1 MNIFLSC
8 TKEKA
13 DKRCKACEMY
23 MPSSLFAKSYEY
35 AKSMNPDKIY
45 ILSAKHHLL
54 PLSRVIS
61 PYNETLNDAS
71 VDERKAWT
79 EEVVKQMKSHGI
91 DFNAKTYFFCGENYI
106 EFLKDYFPNSESVYE
121 KAGGGI
127 GEIMHWLDNQIK
139 KIKESKSL
147 STIASN
153 NIKNLYESLL
163 DDESEQLNKLDKLSI
178 GSRYEI
184 SVVDSHIFNNRLF
197 KQLFNYS
204 KMNRDTPNIYKS
216 TPFDGSGYNKI
227 DSQKLNILTS
237 YIYSLVGDLDDSEE
251 CEQFLFDSLVKYA
264 KSPLDVTVCTTFT
277 GYGKGKYMF
286 DMWNDDYKAG
296 WLTFEKLNNITN

>member
-54 PLSRVIS
+54 PLSRVIA

-79 EEVVKQMKSHGI
+79 EEVIKQMKSHGI

-106 EFLKDYFPNSESVYE
+106 EFLKDYFPNS
-121 KAGGGI
+121 
-127 GEIMHWLDNQIK
+127 
-139 KIKESKSL
+139 
-147 STIASN
+147 
-153 NIKNLYESLL
+153 
-163 DDESEQLNKLDKLSI
+163 
-178 GSRYEI
+178 
-184 SVVDSHIFNNRLF
+184 
-197 KQLFNYS
+197 
-204 KMNRDTPNIYKS
+204 
-216 TPFDGSGYNKI
+216 
-227 DSQKLNILTS
+227 
-237 YIYSLVGDLDDSEE
+237 
-251 CEQFLFDSLVKYA
+251 
-264 KSPLDVTVCTTFT
+264 
-277 GYGKGKYMF
+277 
-286 DMWNDDYKAG
+286 
-296 WLTFEKLNNITN
+296 